1 MGLSWQQGPLAPGAM
16 TVADTRRPLVRYES
30 GFAPRWY
37 VPRDDVDVFALA
49 PVKRQTFCAYKGVC
63 SYYDVGGAQGA
74 GWSYED
80 AWTEV
85 RRISGLVSFEP
96 DAVEV
101 HLDGVRLRLEPG
113 QGVIPHGVDR
123 DLTLDEATPGRPL

>member
-74 GWSYED
+74 GWSYE
-80 AWTEV
+80 
-85 RRISGLVSFEP
+85 
-96 DAVEV
+96 
-101 HLDGVRLRLEPG
+101 
-113 QGVIPHGVDR
+113 GVIPHGVDR